1 MDERDEQAPLRDLE
15 QRLDRA
21 RRGRET
27 SGGAG
32 GGGAGQV
39 GSGLAQG
46 LRIGL
51 ELVVALVVGVGVG
64 WAFDT
69 WLGAAP
75 WGVIL
80 GFFLGMAGGIANVYR
95 VMMGI
100 SRAVGYR
107 SGGSPA
113 QQGKVDW
120 SDDED

>member
-15 QRLDRA
+15 QRLDQA

-27 SGGAG
+27 AGKTTGAD
-32 GGGAGQV
+32 AAQV

-46 LRIGL
+46 FRIGL
-51 ELVVALVVGVGVG
+51 ELVVALVVGVGLG
-64 WAFDT
+64 WACDT

-80 GFFLGMAGGIANVYR
+80 GFFFGMAAGIANVYR

-107 SGGSPA
+107 PGVAPG
-113 QQGKVDW
+113 QQGKVGW
-120 SDDED
+120 SNDEE